1 MISAKVKMNLAR
13 EEVMNVVIGICR
25 VALALRDVFSL
36 KDKRS
41 IVKSI
46 TSRVKARY
54 NASIAEVGMNDVWK
68 SAVFGI
74 ACVSNENA
82 HVDRMIEDII
92 RFIENDGRIEIV
104 DYSTEKI
111 HINST

>member
-1 MISAKVKMNLAR
+1 M
-13 EEVMNVVIGICR
+13 VIGICK
-25 VALALRDVFSL
+25 VCLTLYDVFSL

-41 IVKSI
+41 VIKSI
-46 TSRVKARY
+46 IDRVKARY
-54 NASIAEVGMNDVWK
+54 NASIAEVGMNDAWK
-68 SAVFGI
+68 SAVLGV
-74 ACVSNENA
+74 ACISNDSA
-82 HVDRMIEDII
+82 HVDRMIEEII